1 MKDNGLPIDYN
12 VFQVTLQT
20 QVVLVMT
27 LQMCFVTRNWT
38 LINFSGEFRFAI
50 NHFFLTLA
58 SFELFFQFFLLLRLP
73 SLYFLVHFIA
83 KELTTSPPV
92 PLI

>member
-38 LINFSGEFRFAI
+38 LINFSGEFKFEI
-50 NHFFLTLA
+50 THFVIPFA
-58 SFELFFQFFLLLRLP
+58 SFELLF
-73 SLYFLVHFIA
+73 
-83 KELTTSPPV
+83 
-92 PLI
+92 